1 MRTAG
6 TVYGLAAR
14 LQTNSVNN
22 NTVFMLR
29 KNGADTTLTFTVATT
44 ATGLFEDTTHTETIA
59 AGDLLVLRSVP
70 ASGSTGT
77 FSLLYTKTEFDTTAS
92 TTNTTT
98 RIGTT
103 VGSLNTGHT
112 TASTTWYY
120 QPQSAIPTGSTVNTT
135 ESTSQIKQQY
145 SATFKNFGVKFTT
158 NSRTT
163 TTTARLRKN
172 TANGNMSVAV
182 TAGTTGWVED
192 TVNTDSVVA
201 GDLVNYSLTT
211 GTGTQALSI
220 LGFVCDYVTT
230 TNPGTGHATLGYT
243 SAQSISKA
251 TTNYLALLGKYNT
264 ALTTEALA
272 QFKLNDTYT
281 FKGLTVTATQNNVNA
296 ASTILL
302 RVNGA
307 DTSLSVSIASNT
319 IGVFSDL
326 VHTVTIAAGDLVNF
340 KIVVA
345 TGGSGDTLTLTSIG
359 IWTEIA
365 GASTFITATPTS
377 KTVTNKFIT
386 HYP

>member
-281 FKGLTVTATQNNVNA
+281 FKGLTVNITANSIA
-296 ASTILL
+296 ATSTVTF
-302 RVNGA
+302 RVNGVNSA
-307 DTSLSVSIASNT
+307 MA
-319 IGVFSDL
+319 
-326 VHTVTIAAGDLVNF
+326 VTITSSGTGAFQDTTNTVRPCS
-340 KIVVA
+340 VA
-345 TGGSGDTLTLTSIG
+345 QRTKDFLGLRSRM
-359 IWTEIA
+359 
-365 GASTFITATPTS
+365 
-377 KTVTNKFIT
+377 
-386 HYP
+386 